1 MSSNSESD
9 LRHRARLPFSA
20 TALDASNEA
29 DEAAAGPTLRFEGY
43 TQDLR
48 ATGLSLV
55 FPHLLIDGHD
65 LSSHQCALRIILQ
78 LPTGPVDLKGLAVRH
93 EKILSQEGE
102 QSFLIG
108 VRIIDMSELDCVR
121 FVKYLRTLR

>member
-1 MSSNSESD
+1 M
-9 LRHRARLPFSA
+9 RHRARLPFSA
-20 TALDASNEA
+20 TVLDAGAEA
-29 DEAAAGPTLRFEGY
+29 DEAAAAAPPLRFEGY

-55 FPHLLIDGHD
+55 VPYLFVEDHD
-65 LSSHQCALRIILQ
+65 LSNHQCALRIILH
-78 LPTGPVDLKGLAVRH
+78 LPGGTVDLKGLTVRH

-102 QSFLIG
+102 QSFLFG
-108 VRIIDMSELDCVR
+108 VRITDMSELDCVR

>member
-1 MSSNSESD
+1 MSSDSESG

-20 TALDASNEA
+20 TVLDTSAEA
-29 DEAAAGPTLRFEGY
+29 DEATAPPLRFEGY

-55 FPHLLIDGHD
+55 VPYLFIDDHD
-65 LSSHQCALRIILQ
+65 LSNHQCELRIILH
-78 LPTGPVDLKGLAVRH
+78 LPSGPIELKGLTVRH

-102 QSFLIG
+102 QSFLFG
-108 VRIIDMSELDCVR
+108 VRITDMSELDCVR

>member
-1 MSSNSESD
+1 MV
-9 LRHRARLPFSA
+9 
-20 TALDASNEA
+20 LDAGIEA
-29 DEAAAGPTLRFEGY
+29 DEAAQPPLRFEGY

-55 FPHLLIDGHD
+55 VAYLLIAEHD
-65 LSSHQCALRIILQ
+65 LSSHQCVLRITLH
-78 LPTGPVDLKGLAVRH
+78 LPSGAIELKGRTVRH

-108 VRIIDMSELDCVR
+108 VRITDISELDCVR

>member
-9 LRHRARLPFSA
+9 LRQRARLPFSA
-20 TALDASNEA
+20 TVLDAGSEA
-29 DEAAAGPTLRFEGY
+29 DEAAAPPLRFEGY

-48 ATGLSLV
+48 ASGLSLV
-55 FPHLLIDGHD
+55 VPYLFVDKHD
-65 LSSHQCALRIILQ
+65 LSNHQCVLRIILH
-78 LPTGPVDLKGLAVRH
+78 LPSGSVDLKGRTVRH

-108 VRIIDMSELDCVR
+108 VRITDMTELDCVR
-121 FVKYLRTLR
+121 FVKYLRTLH